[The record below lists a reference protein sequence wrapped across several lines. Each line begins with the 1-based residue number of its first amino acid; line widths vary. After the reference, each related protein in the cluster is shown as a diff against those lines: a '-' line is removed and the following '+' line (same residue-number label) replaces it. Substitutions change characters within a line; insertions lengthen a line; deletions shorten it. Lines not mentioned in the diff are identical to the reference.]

1 LFKQKKSIRS
11 GADRCCTKARKQQT
25 NTLTLVRR
33 SISRSIQLTALK
45 ALATASEDYKVNNTW
60 TDTYNRQTHAE
71 EQILYNHLLQ
81 VVQTEQPAESIDR
94 FRLLFVCGGGY
105 PDRTVAAALET
116 IAASKYAEQE
126 FKYILNRCCH
136 ILINRWQP
144 YPAKQKAIPELIA
157 LFELVP
163 KPSTSGYSRAI
174 GRLPKLIHQ
183 FTASE
188 QYLTLKRLAQVIT
201 DNSVGTTNGKTPA
214 SQALGTLI
222 PRYPYLWSHCLL
234 TDDSNYE
241 QQKII
246 KKIQAQKQQQ
256 FEIDLSQYVAHQ
268 VRRAQVARRFTSISF
283 GRPIQNIKN
292 PTLLSDPEL
301 FFALKQFVGKVE
313 GGNTYKQ
320 LAGSF
325 RAGTSETQ
333 SYRSFKNDLY
343 EYLISSISDG
353 PYGKCQFNQKLY
365 KQLQNTFPHS
375 DDRKFNEVLMMRTC
389 SQLLNFL
396 VVESPQRPNHFVFI
410 DLISNLG
417 PTQTTGL
424 LLKIVL
430 ICDKVK
436 PYLEK
441 RLAILFGHYEFR
453 APEAV
458 LWLVKALENL
468 NLALSTNFGGVDL
481 SFLR

>member
-1 LFKQKKSIRS
+1 M
-11 GADRCCTKARKQQT
+11 
-25 NTLTLVRR
+25 
-33 SISRSIQLTALK
+33 
-45 ALATASEDYKVNNTW
+45 NNTW
-60 TDTYNRQTHAE
+60 TDSYNRQTHAE
-71 EQILYNHLLQ
+71 EQILYNHLLE
-81 VVQTEQPAESIDR
+81 VVQVEQPAELIAR
-94 FRLLFVCGGGY
+94 FRTLFVTGSGY
-105 PDRTVAAALET
+105 PDRSVAAALET
-116 IAASKYAEQE
+116 IAASKNAEQE

-136 ILINRWQP
+136 IPINRWQP
-144 YPAKQKAIPELIA
+144 YPGKQAAIPELIA

-163 KPSTSGYSRAI
+163 QQSGYSRAS
-174 GRLPKLIHQ
+174 GRVLKLVQQ
-183 FTASE
+183 FTESE

-201 DNSVGTTNGKTPA
+201 HNSFDSTNSKIPA
-214 SQALGTLI
+214 TLALGTLI
-222 PRYPYLWSHCLL
+222 PRYPYLYSHCLL
-234 TDDSNYE
+234 SDDSTYE
-241 QQKII
+241 QQKTI

-268 VRRAQVARRFTSISF
+268 VRKAQVARRETSVSF
-283 GRPIQNIKN
+283 GRAIHNINN

-313 GGNTYKQ
+313 GADTYKQ
-320 LAGSF
+320 LAGRF
-325 RAGTSETQ
+325 RANTSETQ
-333 SYRSFKNDLY
+333 SYRSFKDDLY
-343 EYLISSISDG
+343 EYLISSVSHER
-353 PYGKCQFNQKLY
+353 YGKGQFNQKLY

-375 DDRKFNEVLMMRTC
+375 NAQQFNEFLMMRTC

-396 VVESPQRPNHFVFI
+396 VVESPQKPNHFVFV

-453 APEAV
+453 AREGV
-458 LWLVKALENL
+458 VWLVKALENL

>member
-1 LFKQKKSIRS
+1 M
-11 GADRCCTKARKQQT
+11 
-25 NTLTLVRR
+25 
-33 SISRSIQLTALK
+33 
-45 ALATASEDYKVNNTW
+45 NNTW
-60 TDTYNRQTHAE
+60 TDSYNRQTHAE
-71 EQILYNHLLQ
+71 EQILYNHLLE
-81 VVQTEQPAESIDR
+81 VVQAEQPAESIDR
-94 FRLLFVCGGGY
+94 FRLLFVSGSGY
-105 PDRTVAAALET
+105 PDRTVAEALET
-116 IAASKYAEQE
+116 IAASKGAEQE

-136 ILINRWQP
+136 IAINRWQP
-144 YPAKQKAIPELIA
+144 YPSKQKAIPELIA

-163 KPSTSGYSRAI
+163 KPSGYSRAI
-174 GRLPKLIHQ
+174 GRLPKLIQQ
-183 FTASE
+183 FTESE

-201 DNSVGTTNGKTPA
+201 HNSADSTNSKIRA
-214 SQALGTLI
+214 SQPLGTLI

-234 TDDSNYE
+234 CDDSNYE
-241 QQKII
+241 QQKTI

-268 VRRAQVARRFTSISF
+268 VRKTYVARRETSISF

-313 GGNTYKQ
+313 GADTYKQ
-320 LAGSF
+320 LAGRF
-325 RAGTSETQ
+325 RAHTSETQ
-333 SYRSFKNDLY
+333 SYRSFKDDLY
-343 EYLISSISDG
+343 EYLISSVSDG
-353 PYGKCQFNQKLY
+353 DYGKGQFNQKLY

-375 DDRKFNEVLMMRTC
+375 DDRQFNEVLMMRTC

-396 VVESPQRPNHFVFI
+396 VVESPQRPNHFVFV
-410 DLISNLG
+410 DMISNLG

-441 RLAILFGHYEFR
+441 RLAILFGHYEFQAR
-453 APEAV
+453 EGLV
-458 LWLVKALENL
+458 WLVKALENL
-468 NLALSTNFGGVDL
+468 NLALCTNFGSVDL
-481 SFLR
+481 SFLP